1 MPRAEKSTE
10 ELKKDLE
17 RARLKYEQS
26 LSRDNK
32 KIADLVHK
40 YYGEELDTDRLEEHF
55 KKVCSYYAA
64 LIQQGK
70 VAGTQAGV
78 KKAGNTSEQVR
89 SSDEPG
95 SGIPG

>member
-17 RARLKYEQS
+17 KARIKYEQS

-40 YYGEELDTDRLEEHF
+40 YYGEELDMVRLDEHF
-55 KKVCSYYAA
+55 KKVSSYYVA
-64 LIQQGK
+64 LTQQGK
-70 VAGTQAGV
+70 DAGTHIGV
-78 KKAGNTSEQVR
+78 RKAGNIVGQGKP
-89 SSDEPG
+89 SDG
-95 SGIPG
+95 SGSGV

>member
-17 RARLKYEQS
+17 KARIKYEQS

-40 YYGEELDTDRLEEHF
+40 YYGEELDIVRLDEHF
-55 KKVCSYYAA
+55 KKVSSYYVA
-64 LIQQGK
+64 LTQQGK
-70 VAGTQAGV
+70 DAGTHIGV
-78 KKAGNTSEQVR
+78 RKAGNIAEQGKP
-89 SSDEPG
+89 SDG
-95 SGIPG
+95 SGSGV